1 MILDIEQI
9 KNLLPHRDPFLFL
22 DSCKILEKGKKGIG
36 YKKFTV
42 DEYFFKGHFPNNP
55 IVPGVVLIE
64 TIAQTAGV
72 VVSESLANSKDKS
85 VLFTS
90 VSNAKFR
97 KPVKPDDDIII
108 KVELINKVKAV
119 YKFHGEAMNGQNRI
133 CEAIFSA
140 MILNKSSSEIL

>member
-85 VLFTS
+85 VLFTIS
-90 VSNAKFR
+90 
-97 KPVKPDDDIII
+97 
-108 KVELINKVKAV
+108 
-119 YKFHGEAMNGQNRI
+119 
-133 CEAIFSA
+133 
-140 MILNKSSSEIL
+140 KSWLFLLQWHKSQPCLL